1 MGLFQY
7 SEGELRD
14 LLARAVQI
22 RWPGEH
28 LLILTSCHSETP
40 SSDPWPIA
48 EDPEHA
54 RHTASWGSGQAV
66 LAATGSRLIYQE
78 RTTHAVLLKALAA
91 VLITA
96 ASATLFVGAG
106 LGSFAAVGL
115 AGLAT
120 WVVAKLVELFTVGR
134 TSIEFH
140 RVEMVDRLG
149 QRIDGTVPP
158 GVAFRVRVPDPSD
171 FGMIA
176 SLVNGYGRS
185 AA

>member
-7 SEGELRD
+7 SESELRD

-22 RWPGEH
+22 RWPDEH
-28 LLILTSCHSETP
+28 LLLLTPCHSETP
-40 SSDPWPIA
+40 GSDPFRIA
-48 EDPEHA
+48 GDLEHE
-54 RHTASWGSGQAV
+54 RHAASWGSGQAV

-78 RTTHAVLLKALAA
+78 RTTHAVLLKVIAA
-91 VLITA
+91 VLTTA
-96 ASATLFVGAG
+96 AIAALFLGTG
-106 LGSFAAVGL
+106 LGTFAAVGL

-120 WVVAKLVELFTVGR
+120 WAAAKLVELFTVGGV
-134 TSIEFH
+134 SMEFH
-140 RVEMVDRLG
+140 RVELVDRLD

-158 GVAFRVRVPDPSD
+158 GMAFRLRVPDPSD

-176 SLVNGYGRS
+176 SLVNGYGRN